1 MHPVVK
7 DRSRPLGPVARPRGG
22 ERVHSVSN
30 PPAPRKGANEE
41 K

>member
-7 DRSRPLGPVARPRGG
+7 DRLGPLGPAARPRGG
-22 ERVHSVSN
+22 ERGHSVSN
-30 PPAPRKGANEE
+30 PPTPRKGANEE